1 MTSPLGRLFV
11 ALFAVAVIAGNVT
24 DEVAP
29 LAILACVA
37 FAVFCVSQGLRR

>member
-1 MTSPLGRLFV
+1 MTSFSKICV
-11 ALFAVAVIAGNVT
+11 ALFVVAVIAGNVT

-29 LAILACVA
+29 LAILACVG